1 MEPYL
6 VISYAVTFFIC
17 IGLIAYLTEECLGYC
32 IKEYHKQHKIV
43 AILLLTSPLWGW
55 LMGFVVAVCLS
66 ILMGA
71 VLVIIFV
78 GPFIVIYNVLK
89 KNTD

>member
-1 MEPYL
+1 MMNYL
-6 VISYAVTFFIC
+6 IISCLVTLFIC
-17 IGLIAYLTEECLGYC
+17 IGIIAYLTEECLNYC
-32 IKEYHKQHKIV
+32 NKVSRKQHKIV

-55 LMGFVVAVCLS
+55 LMGFVAAACS
-66 ILMGA
+66 AILVGT
-71 VLVIIFV
+71 VLTIVFV

>member
-1 MEPYL
+1 MLSYL
-6 VISYAVTFFIC
+6 TVSYAVTFFMC

-55 LMGFVVAVCLS
+55 LMGFVAAACLS
-66 ILMGA
+66 ILVGA
-71 VLVIIFV
+71 ILSTIFV

>member
-6 VISYAVTFFIC
+6 VISYAVTFFMC

-32 IKEYHKQHKIV
+32 IKEHHKQHKIV

-55 LMGFVVAVCLS
+55 LMGFVAAACLS
-66 ILMGA
+66 ILVGA
-71 VLVIIFV
+71 ILSTIFV
-78 GPFIVIYNVLK
+78 GPFIIIHEVLK

>member
-1 MEPYL
+1 MEAYL